1 MKRVF
6 LSTILL
12 TPFFILA
19 QSKSSAKKIQPVKK
33 VVQSKKVYDGIIKT
47 NNADTLYFDIDN
59 SIILTPKN
67 QGKAEYYCTATSG
80 EISKLAGNFFQLGNI
95 KDKTVKVS
103 VFEKNT
109 NKLVEEKTFVVAKQI
124 LPF

>member
-19 QSKSSAKKIQPVKK
+19 QSKISAKKIQPVKK

>member
-6 LSTILL
+6 LSVVLL
-12 TPFFILA
+12 MPLFILA
-19 QSKSSAKKIQPVKK
+19 QNKGKIIKNQPAKKIVQKK
-33 VVQSKKVYDGIIKT
+33 QNSDGIIKT

-59 SIILTPKN
+59 SIILVPKN
-67 QGKAEYYCTATSG
+67 QAKIEYYCTTTSG
-80 EISKLAGNFFQLGNI
+80 EINKLAGNFFQLGNI

-109 NKLVEEKTFVVAKQI
+109 NKLVEEKTFVVTKQV